1 MPVQLTHPEG
11 ASMALSGMLAT
22 YLRQRIDRSTPFL
35 LGHWLRVVD
44 DQTLA
49 DLRGA
54 VRAFD
59 AGDASASV
67 DDLLSLIFIA
77 LSAETQ
83 RPDHDV
89 DEQLLMGWAQA
100 LRVAV
105 ALETYRR
112 RGWLTLGRPL
122 SIQPDSQISMQLTS
136 EGLAHA
142 AQLHL
147 H

>member
-1 MPVQLTHPEG
+1 
-11 ASMALSGMLAT
+11 MALSGMLAT
-22 YLRQRIDRSTPFL
+22 YLQQRIDRSMPFL

-44 DQTLA
+44 DGTLA

-54 VRAFD
+54 IRAFD
-59 AGDASASV
+59 AGDASAYV
-67 DDLLSLIFIA
+67 DDLLALIFIA

-89 DEQLLMGWAQA
+89 DEQLLVGWSQA

-105 ALETYRR
+105 ALEAYRR
-112 RGWLTLGRPL
+112 RGWLTLSRPL
-122 SIQPDSQISMQLTS
+122 SIQPEAQIYMQLTP
-136 EGLAHA
+136 EGLAHVA
-142 AQLHL
+142 ELHL

>member
-1 MPVQLTHPEG
+1 
-11 ASMALSGMLAT
+11 MALSGMLAT
-22 YLRQRIDRSTPFL
+22 YLQQRIDRSTPFL

-44 DQTLA
+44 DETLA

-54 VRAFD
+54 IRAFD
-59 AGDASASV
+59 AGDVSASV

-83 RPDHDV
+83 RPDHEV
-89 DEQLLMGWAQA
+89 DEQLLVGWSQS

-105 ALETYRR
+105 ALEAYRR
-112 RGWLTLGRPL
+112 RGWLTLGQPL
-122 SIQPDSQISMQLTS
+122 SIRPDAQISMQFTP

-142 AQLHL
+142 AELHL